1 MRRLGRANG
10 CRARLS
16 DLPRLLGWPAER
28 AAEAVAELHGGDWVV
43 IAGKPPLARL
53 TPWARVWAT
62 ERIRRHRTVADPDR
76 FIDDRYLPGGA
87 PLGILTGCATAWR
100 ELHRYGC
107 RCETCKGA
115 VPSATRPRPAVCS
128 ACKGKPLP
136 PLWECL
142 RCGRGGRDRMLRPL
156 PRPVV
161 TAVRDDDGLKGG
173 TG

>member
-1 MRRLGRANG
+1 MRWK
-10 CRARLS
+10 
-16 DLPRLLGWPAER
+16 PER
-28 AAEAVAELHGGDWVV
+28 AAKAVAELHASEWVTIDGDDAAAIVGLTEWAQFH
-43 IAGKPPLARL
+43 IA
-53 TPWARVWAT
+53 
-62 ERIRRHRTVADPDR
+62 ERFVKHRTIANPDR
-76 FIDDRYLPGGA
+76 LVDDRYLPGGV
-87 PLGILTGCATAWR
+87 PIGILTGCATAWR